1 MANDWDLDDVDDNQ
15 TIKSIRDHAKSLERQ
30 LKAQERELETLRNLR
45 DQYEQ
50 EARKAK
56 TAKVFT
62 EVGLSEK
69 HATLFAA
76 LNPDAEPDAESVKA
90 FAEEYG
96 LAMQTA
102 DTEADGDKLKDE
114 SDPGFSPITSGQP
127 TDKRRYSSEEWWTLQ
142 RENPAAAL
150 QAVKDGRVDL
160 AGSLSDLEKGK

>member
-15 TIKSIRDHAKSLERQ
+15 TIKSIRDHAKALERQ
-30 LKAQERELETLRNLR
+30 LKAQERELETLRSLR
-45 DQYEQ
+45 DQYESD
-50 EARKAK
+50 ARRAK
-56 TAKVFT
+56 TAAVFT

-76 LNPDAEPDAESVKA
+76 LNPDVEPDAETVKA

-96 LAMQTA
+96 LAIA
-102 DTEADGDKLKDE
+102 RTEGDDDKLKAE
-114 SDPGFSPITSGQP
+114 EDPGFSPVTSGQP

-160 AGSLSDLEKGK
+160 AGSLSDLEKG